1 MNKAVFLDR
10 DGVINRE
17 IGEYVFSEDKFV
29 LNDDLIPG
37 LKMLQENGFLL
48 IVITNQGGIAKGL
61 YTKNDVEKLH
71 EQLLLRLNN
80 EQITI
85 SEIYYCPHHSDIEK
99 CLCRKPN
106 SLMLEKAIARFD
118 IDVNHSYM
126 IGDSERDIEAAEK
139 VNVKGIKIQ
148 SNTSILSVCQNIVN
162 EMIV

>member
-29 LNDDLIPG
+29 LNDDLIPA
-37 LKMLQENGFLL
+37 LKLLQKNGFLL
-48 IVITNQGGIAKGL
+48 IIITNQGGIAKGL
-61 YTKNDVEKLH
+61 YAKDDVEKLH
-71 EQLLLRLNN
+71 GQLLSRLSDK
-80 EQITI
+80 QITI

-118 IDVNHSYM
+118 IDVNRSYM
-126 IGDSERDIEAAEK
+126 IGDNDRDIEAAA
-139 VNVKGIKIQ
+139 NAHIKGIKIQ
-148 SNTSILSVCQNIVN
+148 PNTSILPVCNQIVKGT
-162 EMIV
+162 V

>member
-10 DGVINRE
+10 DGVINKE
-17 IGEYVFSEDKFV
+17 IGEYVFSIDKFV

-37 LKMLQENGFLL
+37 LKLLQENGFLL

-61 YTKNDVEKLH
+61 YTKDDVEKLH
-71 EQLLLRLNN
+71 GQLLSHLSD

-85 SEIYYCPHHSDIEK
+85 SEIYYCPHHSDVEK

-106 SLMLEKAIARFD
+106 SLMLEKAAARFD
-118 IDVNHSYM
+118 IDISQSYM

-139 VNVKGIKIQ
+139 IGIKGIKIQ
-148 SNTSILSVCQNIVN
+148 PNASVLPVCK
-162 EMIV
+162 E